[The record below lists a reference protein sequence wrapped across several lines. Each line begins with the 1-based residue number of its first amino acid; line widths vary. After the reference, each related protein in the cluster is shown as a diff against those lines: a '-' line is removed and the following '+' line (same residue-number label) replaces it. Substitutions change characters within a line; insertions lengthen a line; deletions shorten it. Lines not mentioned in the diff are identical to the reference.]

1 VVPVDGEVQA
11 LAHRLEPDRR
21 GRGRRPPCEGDS
33 VLDQA
38 PARRRGGRGLNEGE
52 SSRSRGAP
60 AVQRAAGWGSDAGTA
75 LWECRE
81 VSWDQ
86 ENTLAQTD
94 ASATGGGSPSLI
106 ADAWRTRISGQDQG
120 EEK

>member
-1 VVPVDGEVQA
+1 MQA
-11 LAHRLEPDRR
+11 
-21 GRGRRPPCEGDS
+21 GRGWR
-33 VLDQA
+33 
-38 PARRRGGRGLNEGE
+38 
-52 SSRSRGAP
+52 
-60 AVQRAAGWGSDAGTA
+60 SDAGTA

-106 ADAWRTRISGQDQG
+106 ADAWRTRTFAEAPRMPISSYFPCVFCANSRVFAANQRPEPSLAKMG
-120 EEK
+120 EVKSRKSNQRHAP